1 MRTRPQKEND
11 EKGKKKKNDRNVLCM
26 NTQYIKLLASRPQL
40 SEVERGVGGSD
51 VG

>member
-1 MRTRPQKEND
+1 MWPQKEND
-11 EKGKKKKNDRNVLCM
+11 EKEKNYRNVLCM

-40 SEVERGVGGSD
+40 SKVECGVGGSD